1 MGYAFKSLVF
11 KTPHH
16 VLGPFFEFVMNDK
29 PACAQRRVR
38 QEIDKE
44 VKKRDVEKRV
54 MKIYKGKAAK
64 QIESEREIS

>member
-1 MGYAFKSLVF
+1 
-11 KTPHH
+11 
-16 VLGPFFEFVMNDK
+16 MNDK

-44 VKKRDVEKRV
+44 VKKRDVEKRA